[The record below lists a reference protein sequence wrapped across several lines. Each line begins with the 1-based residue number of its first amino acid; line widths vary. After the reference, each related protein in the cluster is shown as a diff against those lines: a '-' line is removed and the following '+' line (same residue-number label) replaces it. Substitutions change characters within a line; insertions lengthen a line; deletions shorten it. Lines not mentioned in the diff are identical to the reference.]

1 MKQRTILS
9 ESNRYVRQ
17 MHKLSLAF
25 NWHDSATSRLKGRL
39 RIVAWLPPNW
49 VLESRSTCHAS
60 RCQVPLVYTVKAA
73 KSRTCRDFSPL
84 LHIWVTFSV
93 KWNTSTAPRS
103 EDTIAKK
110 HRMTAATI
118 VDDKERSFQKVGH
131 VTGFPLR
138 SSDCLFWYKIEYTV
152 YTLFILR
159 TLPIMNHVQYI
170 SRSSR

>member
-1 MKQRTILS
+1 MSGSPGLHRLS
-9 ESNRYVRQ
+9 SKVQNLQ
-17 MHKLSLAF
+17 S
-25 NWHDSATSRLKGRL
+25 
-39 RIVAWLPPNW
+39 P
-49 VLESRSTCHAS
+49 
-60 RCQVPLVYTVKAA
+60 
-73 KSRTCRDFSPL
+73 PL

-138 SSDCLFWYKIEYTV
+138 SSDCLFWDKIEYTV
-152 YTLFILR
+152 YTIFILR
-159 TLPIMNHVQYI
+159 TLPIMNNVQYI
-170 SRSSR
+170 SRSITTWLSKPIGEDLKWKMLTESCCQSSPWIKHSRF